1 MEPLS
6 VFSLLFNL
14 ITYNSGNDINFKND
28 DYRYQ
33 SVYQV
38 KQDIFN
44 ESFKNNNSQNFK
56 KISKFNISLNTK

>member
-14 ITYNSGNDINFKND
+14 MTYNSGNDINFKND

-56 KISKFNISLNTK
+56 KITKFNISLNTK

>member
-14 ITYNSGNDINFKND
+14 VTYNSSNDMNFKD
-28 DYRYQ
+28 DYYRYQ

>member
-28 DYRYQ
+28 HYQYQ

-56 KISKFNISLNTK
+56 KITKFNISLNTK

>member
-14 ITYNSGNDINFKND
+14 ITYNSGNDINFKD
-28 DYRYQ
+28 DYYPYQ

-44 ESFKNNNSQNFK
+44 ESFKNNNSQKFK

>member
-14 ITYNSGNDINFKND
+14 ITYNPGNDINFKND
-28 DYRYQ
+28 HYRYQ

-44 ESFKNNNSQNFK
+44 DSFKIIAPIITPVTGSR
-56 KISKFNISLNTK
+56 

>member
-56 KISKFNISLNTK
+56 KITKFNISLNTK

>member
-14 ITYNSGNDINFKND
+14 LTYNSGNDINFKND
-28 DYRYQ
+28 HYRYQ

-44 ESFKNNNSQNFK
+44 ETFKNKNSQNFK
-56 KISKFNISLNTK
+56 KIKKFNISLITK

>member
-14 ITYNSGNDINFKND
+14 ITYNPGNDINFKND
-28 DYRYQ
+28 YYPYQ

>member
-28 DYRYQ
+28 DYRYH

-44 ESFKNNNSQNFK
+44 ETFKNKNSQNFK
-56 KISKFNISLNTK
+56 KIKKFNISLITK

>member
-28 DYRYQ
+28 HYRYQ

-56 KISKFNISLNTK
+56 KITKFNISLNTK